1 MGLLL
6 MENKELVSKHEQLNQ
21 AFQEAQEIL
30 KREQSSHL
38 YALTT
43 VEQREENLRK
53 ALGLEKQC
61 VQEVAFFSFNIM
73 DIFKLCL
80 VFYVFALVN
89 ISFIYLCDA
98 LILWCSSFLLSFL
111 RQEIQFSVLVRCF
124 TSFVF

>member
-1 MGLLL
+1 
-6 MENKELVSKHEQLNQ
+6 MENKEWASKHEQLNQ

-61 VQEVAFFSFNIM
+61 VEEVAYFSFNIM
-73 DIFKLCL
+73 DILKLCL
-80 VFYVFALVN
+80 IFYVFALMN
-89 ISFIYLCDA
+89 INLIDLCDA
-98 LILWCSSFLLSFL
+98 LIFGCPLFCASLDMGCFFLY
-111 RQEIQFSVLVRCF
+111 
-124 TSFVF
+124 